1 MPSEKQLPCGYAAPS
16 RLAQDRIRGM
26 MFDFSHR
33 RNSLISYS
41 GANRANRTKRD
52 GELTTELFRCLVA
65 HTAHAIGGDCCGRT
79 YSTEK
84 VNLEPGEGIRQGWVN
99 QERSAHTLDGKKK
112 DGSQARDPDRQSSP
126 RPRQTRRLG
135 RSSQIAISNCRR
147 SRRPWL
153 NVSSRPV

>member
-1 MPSEKQLPCGYAAPS
+1 VPSEKQLPCGYAAPS
-16 RLAQDRIRGM
+16 RLAQGRIQGM

-41 GANRANRTKRD
+41 GANRANRTKRTD
-52 GELTTELFRCLVA
+52 NWQPNFFDVWL

>member
-1 MPSEKQLPCGYAAPS
+1 VYTRRQA
-16 RLAQDRIRGM
+16 D
-26 MFDFSHR
+26 SHR
-33 RNSLISYS
+33 AGYDNFRGGCSIFLIDATASFRIQEQIAPIEQNARITGS
-41 GANRANRTKRD
+41 RTFSMFGCTHSSRD
-52 GELTTELFRCLVA
+52 RR
-65 HTAHAIGGDCCGRT
+65 DCCGRT